1 MKECKRKSITKIPKR
16 GNKNGCDQISNKES
30 TFEKS

>member
-1 MKECKRKSITKIPKR
+1 MKECKRKRTKILIR
-16 GNKNGCDQISNKES
+16 DNKNGCDQISNKES